1 MPKGGSGFLRAAG
14 SAAKATLGRGGSSG
28 WALVN
33 QGRGVKAIQSLYA
46 QTYRNDD
53 VVFQFDSRGRVSD
66 INISDRFV
74 TRAER
79 LSEQL
84 AREVRIRDAEADREY
99 RELRSW
105 ARRIKTTEA
114 ERREFKD
121 TYQRE
126 SHLSMRPGRNA
137 GDAAE
142 VARQMAGLGLIS
154 HDIPAMHNNVDILTA
169 INDAVNS
176 AKGRIWSDIGQHG
189 AGAAADFQADI
200 FEGITSRYAG
210 VVRDA
215 MKRRR

>member
-1 MPKGGSGFLRAAG
+1 MRAAG
-14 SAAKATLGRGGSSG
+14 AAAKATLGRGGAGG
-28 WALVN
+28 WALAN
-33 QGRGVKAIQSLYA
+33 QGRGVKAIQNLYA

-66 INISDRFV
+66 VSINDRFIN
-74 TRAER
+74 RAER

-84 AREVRIRDAEADREY
+84 SRDVRIRDAEADREY

-114 ERREFKD
+114 ERREFKN

-126 SHLSMRPGRNA
+126 SHLSMRPGKGA

-142 VARQMAGLGLIS
+142 VATQMAGLGLIS
-154 HDIPAMHNNVDILTA
+154 HDVAAMRNNVDILTA

-176 AKGRIWSDIGQHG
+176 AKGRIWSNISQHG

-200 FEGITSRYAG
+200 FEGIASRYAG

-215 MKRRR
+215 MKRRK